1 MDVGLRI
8 VGMPIFISNFKHNL
22 CINYMGAIMF
32 DKRIMISVIFIVGF
46 LAISAVSADD
56 NITSAFDDYNARI
69 IAKDVSREY
78 DPVEANTVLFRIV
91 DMDGKAV
98 DDAKPTATYDNKKV
112 DVIYDYEHYFSS
124 KHGTYYI
131 DRVPELG
138 NHKVKITLDSPNY
151 SAKPVLINVKITK
164 MPTKLALKKY
174 VTTNKEYAV
183 MKATVKDRFGDI
195 VDEGKVIFKVNGKSY
210 SAKVK
215 DGVAVKKIKL
225 SKAKTYNYKATF
237 SAKNYVTKTA
247 SSKLYIK
254 KAKKYYTLKIR
265 NPKIKKTFKVKLPY
279 KQYVK
284 ILNAK
289 NKNKFAYASVDTG
302 IKRPPE
308 WGGGHYCVGLS
319 TKDVYFT
326 YYDYDLADYVFLRAS
341 SYLCIKKVNLYT
353 ANF

>member
-1 MDVGLRI
+1 
-8 VGMPIFISNFKHNL
+8 
-22 CINYMGAIMF
+22 MF

-56 NITSAFDDYNARI
+56 NITSDDEGYNARI
-69 IAKDVSREY
+69 IAKDISREY
-78 DPVEANTVLFRIV
+78 DSVDGNTVVFRIV
-91 DMDGKAV
+91 DMNGKAV

-112 DVIYDYEHYFSS
+112 DVIYDDYYYFSS
-124 KHGTYYI
+124 KQGTYYV
-131 DRVPELG
+131 DRNPEVD

-174 VTTNKEYAV
+174 VTTNKEYVV
-183 MKATVKDRFGDI
+183 MKATVKDRFDDT

-215 DGVAVKKIKL
+215 DGIAVKKIKL
-225 SKAKTYNYKATF
+225 SKAKTYNYKAIF

-289 NKNKFAYASVDTG
+289 NKNKFAYASVNTG
-302 IKRPPE
+302 IKRPVG
-308 WGGGHYCVGLS
+308 WGGGFYHVGLS
-319 TKDVYFT
+319 TKDEYHELFGPG
-326 YYDYDLADYVFLRAS
+326 LGDYVFLRAS
-341 SYLCIKKVNLYT
+341 SYLCVKKVNLYT

>member
-1 MDVGLRI
+1 
-8 VGMPIFISNFKHNL
+8 
-22 CINYMGAIMF
+22 MGAIMF

-56 NITSAFDDYNARI
+56 NITSDDEGYNARI
-69 IAKDVSREY
+69 IAKDVSQEY
-78 DPVEANTVLFRIV
+78 DPINGNTVLFRIV
-91 DMDGKAV
+91 DMDGEAI
-98 DDAKPTATYDNKKV
+98 DDAKPKVTYDGISAKAV
-112 DVIYDYEHYFSS
+112 YDDDNYFS
-124 KHGTYYI
+124 KKQGTYYL
-131 DRVPELG
+131 DRDPEIG
-138 NHKVKITLDSPNY
+138 NHKVKITLDSLDY

-183 MKATVKDRFGDI
+183 MKATVKDSFDDT

-210 SAKVK
+210 SVKVK

-225 SKAKTYNYKATF
+225 TKAKTYNYKATF
-237 SAKNYVTKTA
+237 TAKNYVTKTA

-265 NPKIKKTFKVKLPY
+265 NPKIKKTFKVKLSY
-279 KQYVK
+279 KKYVK

-289 NKNKFAYASVDTG
+289 NRNKFGYVDVDTK

-308 WGGGHYCVGLS
+308 WGGGHYYVGLS
-319 TKDVYFT
+319 TKDKYHT
-326 YYDYDLADYVFLRAS
+326 YYGHELADYVFLRAS
-341 SYLCIKKVNLYT
+341 AYLCLKKVNLYT